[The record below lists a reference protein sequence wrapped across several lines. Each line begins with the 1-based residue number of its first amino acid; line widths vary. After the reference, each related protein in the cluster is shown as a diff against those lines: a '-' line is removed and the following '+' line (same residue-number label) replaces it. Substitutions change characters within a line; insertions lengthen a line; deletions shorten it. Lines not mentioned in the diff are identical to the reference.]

1 MLKKSI
7 IFLIFFLLTAKNFA
21 QNMQVGFNSL
31 EAGKYL
37 EASIFFKNVLKK
49 HPNNKT
55 AKICYGR
62 AIGLQGQSKKALY
75 LFKELLEKNPDDL
88 ETFSQI
94 AVQRYMIDELREAL
108 ERIKARR
115 FGVCEKTRQLIDK
128 PTLMLLPYVRTI
140 EDAEIL
146 LGK

>member
-1 MLKKSI
+1 MTKILEKIRYSDEDLMMFKRLINKRIFHSKIILKYHVEEHK
-7 IFLIFFLLTAKNFA
+7 
-21 QNMQVGFNSL
+21 
-31 EAGKYL
+31 
-37 EASIFFKNVLKK
+37 
-49 HPNNKT
+49 
-55 AKICYGR
+55 
-62 AIGLQGQSKKALY
+62 
-75 LFKELLEKNPDDL
+75 KNPDDL

-108 ERIKARR
+108 ERINNRR

-140 EDAEIL
+140 EDAEVL

>member
-1 MLKKSI
+1 MKKVLEKVRYSDEDLMMFKRLI
-7 IFLIFFLLTAKNFA
+7 NKRIFHSKI
-21 QNMQVGFNSL
+21 
-31 EAGKYL
+31 
-37 EASIFFKNVLKK
+37 VLKY
-49 HPNNKT
+49 HVEEH
-55 AKICYGR
+55 
-62 AIGLQGQSKKALY
+62 KKD
-75 LFKELLEKNPDDL
+75 PDDM

-108 ERIKARR
+108 ERINTRR

-128 PTLMLLPYVRTI
+128 QTLMLLPYVRTI

>member
-1 MLKKSI
+1 MTK
-7 IFLIFFLLTAKNFA
+7 
-21 QNMQVGFNSL
+21 V
-31 EAGKYL
+31 
-37 EASIFFKNVLKK
+37 
-49 HPNNKT
+49 
-55 AKICYGR
+55 
-62 AIGLQGQSKKALY
+62 
-75 LFKELLEKNPDDL
+75 LEKIRYSDEDLMMFKRLINKRIFHSKIILKYHVEEHKKNPNDL

-108 ERIKARR
+108 ERIRNRR

-140 EDAEIL
+140 EDAEVL